1 MSNLP
6 CQFRSESPDDATAI
20 LAIQADAFGPGRFTR
35 SAFRVREG
43 VAHDAELSFVALSDG
58 EVIASVQ
65 LTPVRIG
72 TRDAH
77 LLGPLAVLP
86 AHKNKGI
93 GRMLLR
99 MALDAAR
106 VKGEK
111 LVLLV
116 GDAPYY
122 GPFGFQSVPM
132 GSITFPGPVDPARVL
147 LAELDEG
154 AATEAVGKVAA
165 RMRVPG

>member
-6 CQFRSESPDDATAI
+6 CQFRSESPADDAAI
-20 LAIQADAFGPGRFTR
+20 CTIQADAFGPGRFAR

-43 VAHDAELSFVALSDG
+43 IAHDADLSFVALKDD
-58 EVIASVQ
+58 EVIASVR

-72 TRDAH
+72 TCDAQ
-77 LLGPLAVLP
+77 LLGPLAVQP

-106 VKGEK
+106 DKGET

-122 GPFGFQSVPM
+122 APFGFRVAPM
-132 GSITFPGPVDPARVL
+132 GSIFFPGPVDPARVL
-147 LAELDEG
+147 VAELVGG
-154 AATEAVGKVAA
+154 AAQGVHGAVRGRGLA
-165 RMRVPG
+165 GE